1 MTSRKKTTVAQQIS
15 SANVH
20 KIKEL
25 KNEIFDLQ
33 CKLEASSLENH
44 ILKKLQYRHLKA
56 IGRYENLGSNLQ
68 DLLASHYN
76 EVRTLRKSLRMSQ
89 EDERNSSRK
98 LREVEASLLKAKG
111 ALQTLQ
117 ILSGDKTLAERE
129 ELDHRLSVLTE
140 KIEVNDE
147 RIQSLEKQLKLNN
160 SSFSHQLANENR
172 KALEAG
178 IITKTLQMEI
188 NSLHQKIKEKDR
200 QLFIKNIYANWIPGI
215 PKGKSDS
222 VPHGKSTCTFT
233 FLFWFSCVKLNLLYS
248 LGICSK
254 IKANIVLLC
263 GLKISCYMCFSIHRS
278 VQVDKEIFRPL
289 LLSEYEAQETGT
301 NPVQLSQEET
311 SPEDNSQKAEAN
323 EVYTDA
329 QCRTGKQSTKKIP
342 EPETFN
348 RTHRDYLQEGRLLME
363 EHICL
368 EFMKE
373 EKEMDLLKQ
382 ELKEVMK
389 TEQTPL
395 SDNMKENNQ
404 EEDAV
409 EEHEKEGNK
418 PDKEL
423 NNSEQPGSNCV
434 ISGPRNKTTIRL
446 NKKYIFSEAT
456 ENLHRGLLTSGT
468 RSKHNRL
475 CKHRQDCS
483 GTDESKAKNPFGLY
497 EPSPGKVT
505 QRRQKDTS
513 TEAEGAHITFAERK
527 PSQEMTLWTRL
538 VLNIQPSQF

>member
-1 MTSRKKTTVAQQIS
+1 MATETRLPAEEAGGTKLPAEKIPHQNSSSLSLQNSMTSWKKNTVAQQIS
-15 SANVH
+15 SAKVH
-20 KIKEL
+20 KIKAL

-56 IGRYENLGSNLQ
+56 IDRYENLGSNLQ

-98 LREVEASLLKAKG
+98 LREVEASLVKAKG
-111 ALQTLQ
+111 ALQTLHM
-117 ILSGDKTLAERE
+117 LSGDKTLAERE

-140 KIEVNDE
+140 KIEVNDK
-147 RIQSLEKQLKLNN
+147 RIQ
-160 SSFSHQLANENR
+160 
-172 KALEAG
+172 
-178 IITKTLQMEI
+178 
-188 NSLHQKIKEKDR
+188 EKDR
-200 QLFIKNIYANWIPGI
+200 QLFIKNIYANRMPKI
-215 PKGKSDS
+215 PKGKSDA
-222 VPHGKSTCTFT
+222 VPHGKR
-233 FLFWFSCVKLNLLYS
+233 
-248 LGICSK
+248 
-254 IKANIVLLC
+254 
-263 GLKISCYMCFSIHRS
+263 FSIHRS
-278 VQVDKEIFRPL
+278 VQVDKDIFRPL
-289 LLSEYEAQETGT
+289 LLSEYEAQETET
-301 NPVQLSQEET
+301 SPLQLTKEET
-311 SPEDNSQKAEAN
+311 SPEDKSQKAEVN

-329 QCRTGKQSTKKIP
+329 QCRTQNQSTKKIP

-368 EFMKE
+368 EFMKK
-373 EKEMDLLKQ
+373 EKETDLLKQ

-395 SDNMKENNQ
+395 SDSMKENNQ

-409 EEHEKEGNK
+409 AEHEKEENK

-423 NNSEQPGSNCV
+423 NTSEQPESNCV

-468 RSKHNRL
+468 RSKHSRL
-475 CKHRQDCS
+475 CKRRQNCS
-483 GTDESKAKNPFGLY
+483 GTAESEVKNSFGLY
-497 EPSPGKVT
+497 EPSPGKGT
-505 QRRQKDTS
+505 QRRQDSS
-513 TEAEGAHITFAERK
+513 TEAEA
-527 PSQEMTLWTRL
+527 
-538 VLNIQPSQF
+538 VLI

>member
-1 MTSRKKTTVAQQIS
+1 MISQKKNTVAQRIS
-15 SANVH
+15 SAKVH

-56 IGRYENLGSNLQ
+56 IDRYENLGSNLQ

-111 ALQTLQ
+111 ALQTLH

-140 KIEVNDE
+140 KIEVNDK

-160 SSFSHQLANENR
+160 SSFSRQLANENR

-178 IITKTLQMEI
+178 IITKTLQTEI

-200 QLFIKNIYANWIPGI
+200 QLFIKNIYANRMPGI
-215 PKGKSDS
+215 PKSDS
-222 VPHGKSTCTFT
+222 VPHGKS
-233 FLFWFSCVKLNLLYS
+233 
-248 LGICSK
+248 
-254 IKANIVLLC
+254 
-263 GLKISCYMCFSIHRS
+263 FSIHRS

-289 LLSEYEAQETGT
+289 LLPEYEAHETGT

-311 SPEDNSQKAEAN
+311 SPEDKSQKAEAN
-323 EVYTDA
+323 EAYTDA
-329 QCRTGKQSTKKIP
+329 QCRTENQSTKKMP
-342 EPETFN
+342 EPETSN

-368 EFMKE
+368 EFMKK
-373 EKEMDLLKQ
+373 EKETDLLKQ

-395 SDNMKENNQ
+395 SGNMKENNQ

-423 NNSEQPGSNCV
+423 NNSDQPGNNCV

-456 ENLHRGLLTSGT
+456 ANLHRGLLTSGT
-468 RSKHNRL
+468 RSKHSRL

-483 GTDESKAKNPFGLY
+483 GTAESKVKNSFGLY

-513 TEAEGAHITFAERK
+513 TEAEA
-527 PSQEMTLWTRL
+527 
-538 VLNIQPSQF
+538 VLI

>member
-1 MTSRKKTTVAQQIS
+1 MATETRLPAEEAGGTKLPAEKIPHQNSSSLSLQNSMTSWKKNTVAQQIS
-15 SANVH
+15 SAKVH
-20 KIKEL
+20 KIKAL

-56 IGRYENLGSNLQ
+56 IDRYENLGSNLQ

-98 LREVEASLLKAKG
+98 LREVEASLVKAKG
-111 ALQTLQ
+111 ALQTLHM
-117 ILSGDKTLAERE
+117 LSGDKTLAERE

-140 KIEVNDE
+140 KIEVNDK

-160 SSFSHQLANENR
+160 SSFSRQLANENR

-200 QLFIKNIYANWIPGI
+200 QLFIKNIYANRMPKI
-215 PKGKSDS
+215 PKGKSDA
-222 VPHGKSTCTFT
+222 VPHGKR
-233 FLFWFSCVKLNLLYS
+233 
-248 LGICSK
+248 
-254 IKANIVLLC
+254 
-263 GLKISCYMCFSIHRS
+263 FSIHRS
-278 VQVDKEIFRPL
+278 VQVDKDIFRPL
-289 LLSEYEAQETGT
+289 LLSEYEAQETET
-301 NPVQLSQEET
+301 SPLQLTKEET
-311 SPEDNSQKAEAN
+311 SPEDKSQKAEVN

-329 QCRTGKQSTKKIP
+329 QCRTQNQSTKKIP

-368 EFMKE
+368 EFMKK
-373 EKEMDLLKQ
+373 EKETDLLKQ

-395 SDNMKENNQ
+395 SDSMKENNQ

-409 EEHEKEGNK
+409 AEHEKEENK

-423 NNSEQPGSNCV
+423 NTSEQPESNCV

-468 RSKHNRL
+468 RSKHSRL
-475 CKHRQDCS
+475 CKRRQNCS
-483 GTDESKAKNPFGLY
+483 GTAESEVKNSFGLY
-497 EPSPGKVT
+497 EPSPGKGT
-505 QRRQKDTS
+505 QRRQDSS
-513 TEAEGAHITFAERK
+513 TEAEA
-527 PSQEMTLWTRL
+527 
-538 VLNIQPSQF
+538 VLI

>member
-1 MTSRKKTTVAQQIS
+1 MTSHKKTTVAQQIS
-15 SANVH
+15 SAKVH

-33 CKLEASSLENH
+33 CKLEASSSENH

-140 KIEVNDE
+140 KIEVNDK

-178 IITKTLQMEI
+178 IVTKTLQMEI

-200 QLFIKNIYANWIPGI
+200 QLFIKNIYANRIPGI

-222 VPHGKSTCTFT
+222 VPHGKSTCTFI
-233 FLFWFSCVKLNLLYS
+233 FLFWFSCVKLSLLYS

-254 IKANIVLLC
+254 IKANVVLL
-263 GLKISCYMCFSIHRS
+263 Y
-278 VQVDKEIFRPL
+278 
-289 LLSEYEAQETGT
+289 
-301 NPVQLSQEET
+301 
-311 SPEDNSQKAEAN
+311 
-323 EVYTDA
+323 
-329 QCRTGKQSTKKIP
+329 
-342 EPETFN
+342 
-348 RTHRDYLQEGRLLME
+348 EGRLLME

-456 ENLHRGLLTSGT
+456 ENLHRGLLTPGT
-468 RSKHNRL
+468 RPKHNRL

-483 GTDESKAKNPFGLY
+483 GTAESKARNPFGLY

-513 TEAEGAHITFAERK
+513 TEAEA
-527 PSQEMTLWTRL
+527 
-538 VLNIQPSQF
+538 VLI

>member
-1 MTSRKKTTVAQQIS
+1 MISQKKTTVAQRIL
-15 SANVH
+15 SAKVH

-44 ILKKLQYRHLKA
+44 ILKELQYRHLKA
-56 IGRYENLGSNLQ
+56 IDRYENLGSNLQ

-98 LREVEASLLKAKG
+98 LREVEASLVKAKG
-111 ALQTLQ
+111 ALQTFHM
-117 ILSGDKTLAERE
+117 LSGDKTLGERE

-140 KIEVNDE
+140 KIEVNDK

-160 SSFSHQLANENR
+160 SSFSRQLANENR

-200 QLFIKNIYANWIPGI
+200 QLFIKNIYANWMPKI

-222 VPHGKSTCTFT
+222 VPHGKS
-233 FLFWFSCVKLNLLYS
+233 S
-248 LGICSK
+248 
-254 IKANIVLLC
+254 
-263 GLKISCYMCFSIHRS
+263 SIHRS
-278 VQVDKEIFRPL
+278 VQADKDIFRPL
-289 LLSEYEAQETGT
+289 LLSEYEAQETET
-301 NPVQLSQEET
+301 SPFQLTKEET
-311 SPEDNSQKAEAN
+311 SPEDRIQKAEVN
-323 EVYTDA
+323 TDA
-329 QCRTGKQSTKKIP
+329 QCRTEKQSTKKIP

-368 EFMKE
+368 GFMKE
-373 EKEMDLLKQ
+373 EKETDLLKQ

-395 SDNMKENNQ
+395 SDSMKENNQ

-409 EEHEKEGNK
+409 EEHEKEENK

-423 NNSEQPGSNCV
+423 SNSEQPGGNCV
-434 ISGPRNKTTIRL
+434 ISGPRNKTIRL

-468 RSKHNRL
+468 RPKHSRL

-483 GTDESKAKNPFGLY
+483 GTAESKVKNSFGLY
-497 EPSPGKVT
+497 EPSPGKGT
-505 QRRQKDTS
+505 QRRQKDSS
-513 TEAEGAHITFAERK
+513 TEAEA
-527 PSQEMTLWTRL
+527 
-538 VLNIQPSQF
+538 VLI